1 MDPLLFTFAIA
12 FLFYILIPGIGG
24 FYVRSRWR
32 NFRHR
37 IIEASTYPRI
47 SYGIINSG
55 PEGLI
60 GKYRFFGTLE
70 AIQENRIWVRN
81 EKISLRADLSGCSV
95 YLLPT
100 NGYGERGENGNGN
113 QGWQR
118 DEEPQRVSWNKI
130 FSLPEGTKMFISGPL
145 YRENGR
151 RIFRSEKGNP
161 LTVVIYDGPEKT
173 ILRRSIWSGRQKN
186 EYWNSFTPMSVT
198 AGSFGLF
205 IHAYTMFRDPIL
217 RFPAIVTLT
226 VSLLPVVL
234 FIPPGILLFFL
245 YRRLWNRG
253 RFLRAER
260 DLLQL
265 PLRFFPSDGE
275 GPYQETVTPDGLPL
289 AMVRIDKKAN
299 DNETV
304 YRGNPTVRTSSL
316 LKESVCSCI
325 IGTPIR
331 VDGRLQ
337 LQEPDDPMAEFL
349 IVPDNPA
356 SLSDECARKAHL
368 FEITAALVFTVGLL
382 VNVTLV
388 FMLFTLFLK

>member
-1 MDPLLFTFAIA
+1 M
-12 FLFYILIPGIGG
+12 
-24 FYVRSRWR
+24 RSRWR

-47 SYGIINSG
+47 SYGIINTA

-95 YLLPT
+95 YLLPA
-100 NGYGERGENGNGN
+100 NDYEGRGENGNGN

-151 RIFRSEKGNP
+151 RIFRSEKGDP
-161 LTVVIYDGPEKT
+161 LTVVIYDGPEET
-173 ILRRSIWSGRQKN
+173 ILSRSIWSGRQKN

-205 IHAYTMFRDPIL
+205 IHAYTMFRDPML

-226 VSLLPVVL
+226 VSLLPVIL

-265 PLRFFPSDGE
+265 PLRFFPSDAE
-275 GPYQETVTPDGLPL
+275 GPYQETITPDGIPL
-289 AMVRIDKKAN
+289 AMVRIDTKTNGIEKA
-299 DNETV
+299 
-304 YRGNPTVRTSSL
+304 YLGNPTVRTSSL
-316 LKESVCSCI
+316 IKESDCACV
-325 IGTPIR
+325 IGTPIK
-331 VDGRLQ
+331 VEGRLQ

-349 IVPDNPA
+349 LVPGNPA

-368 FEITAALVFTVGLL
+368 FEITAAVVLTVGLL

-388 FMLFTLFLK
+388 FLLFTLFLK